1 MAFNRFDWSL
11 SGTSGEEIFT
21 NKKTGEKINSVE
33 YNRRK
38 STDVQPTITSKTET
52 DIGSITDLED
62 LRKRY
67 KDTTDPKMQDLLT
80 GQYNK
85 NMPKVNIQD
94 LQAGG
99 ATPTDIEGNAISVSP
114 FIPPPRLQ
122 KIQPMMQDRS
132 AFNKAVADKESK
144 LQEQKAGDTEYY
156 AGRMR
161 SIGEGM
167 ATANRDVISRL
178 QKQFPNLKMEG
189 GTALAMAQEMTAPI
203 AEATGKA
210 MSDLEV
216 ERENEMNTAMDNLI
230 VLNKGVLD
238 ENANVQF
245 AENQR
250 VLTNNWI
257 DQVLNDYTIT
267 QFADWN
273 KIVASKDATEAGLE
287 SGNTMANIGNIERN
301 AEINTSYNNAVATYL
316 TTAFNTGINYF
327 SKTKTPETNTA

>member
-1 MAFNRFDWSL
+1 MGDP
-11 SGTSGEEIFT
+11 EILREKW
-21 NKKTGEKINSVE
+21 KKA
-33 YNRRK
+33 
-38 STDVQPTITSKTET
+38 
-52 DIGSITDLED
+52 
-62 LRKRY
+62 
-67 KDTTDPKMQDLLT
+67 TDPKEKKRLADL
-80 GQYNK
+80 YNK
-85 NMPKVNIQD
+85 NMLKVNIQD

-210 MSDLEV
+210 MSDLAV
-216 ERENEMNTAMDNLI
+216 ERENEINTAMDEMIMLQ
-230 VLNKGVLD
+230 KGVMD
-238 ENANVQF
+238 EEANVKF

-250 VLTNNWI
+250 KMTNNWI
-257 DQVLNDYTIT
+257 DQVLNDYDIS
-267 QFADWN
+267 QLSDWN

-316 TTAFNTGINYF
+316 TTAFNTGINYLGKN
-327 SKTKTPETNTA
+327 STPTKTPETNTAPI